1 MVGTTKNLLLGVC
14 DNSVAVWKRYKASKE
29 TYFHT
34 KMLLYEREFSI
45 NKGVLL
51 NYFIYKI
58 NLFIFFFCVLIGI
71 YIGIEF
77 VNRNLNCVKEN
88 RCD

>member
-34 KMLLYEREFSI
+34 KMLLYEKEFCI
-45 NKGVLL
+45 NMGVLL
-51 NYFIYKI
+51 NYFI
-58 NLFIFFFCVLIGI
+58 
-71 YIGIEF
+71 
-77 VNRNLNCVKEN
+77 
-88 RCD
+88 